1 MSKKSYGFW
10 IGEKELSYIKEYKEV
25 NHIQS
30 QSIALEK
37 ILEEHKQFLMETRT
51 KEIDELSDK
60 LCKKVVEQLKGVK
73 LGINNADRNTQILIE
88 MLNGRYIKDRVG
100 NIVTTTG
107 LTTETAR
114 KSEALEIAEGEV
126 KKRIHRAK
134 VMKSNE

>member
-1 MSKKSYGFW
+1 MAKKKSGYT
-10 IGEKELSYIKEYKEV
+10 ISDKAKLYIKQYKE
-25 NHIQS
+25 HSKSSS
-30 QSIALEK
+30 QSEALEK
-37 ILEEHKQFLMETRT
+37 IIEEHEQFLRETRT

>member
-25 NHIQS
+25 NHLHS

-37 ILEEHKQFLMETRT
+37 ILEEHEQFFRETRR

-134 VMKSNE
+134 VMKSNG

>member
-1 MSKKSYGFW
+1 MSKQRYGFFLS
-10 IGEKELSYIKEYKEV
+10 EKEIEYLKKYKEIS
-25 NHIQS
+25 NSSS
-30 QSIALEK
+30 QNEALKK
-37 ILEEHKQFLMETRT
+37 IIEEHEQFLRETRT

-60 LCKKVVEQLKGVK
+60 LCKKVVEQLRGVK

-114 KSEALEIAEGEV
+114 KSEALETAEGEV